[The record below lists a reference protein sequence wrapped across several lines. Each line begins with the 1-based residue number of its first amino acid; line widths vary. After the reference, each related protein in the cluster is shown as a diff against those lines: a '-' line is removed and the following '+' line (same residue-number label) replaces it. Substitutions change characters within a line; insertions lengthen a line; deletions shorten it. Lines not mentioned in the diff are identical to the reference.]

1 MQAIHAR
8 CLDCCAGSADE
19 LRKCVSLTLSL
30 LVSQATA
37 TKRSRARLF
46 LGWRTGRDA
55 ASVAALRES
64 GAVIVGKVVTTEFT
78 ATEPRGTR
86 NPWDRKRT
94 PGGSSSGS
102 AANRPD
108 T

>member
-1 MQAIHAR
+1 MREPDSEPVSFSGDSDEAES
-8 CLDCCAGSADE
+8 GS
-19 LRKCVSLTLSL
+19 
-30 LVSQATA
+30 
-37 TKRSRARLF
+37 RLF

-102 AANRPD
+102 AANRSYEGGQSGR
-108 T
+108 